1 MMEILSHRGYWHE
14 TAEKNTVAAF
24 QRSFALGYGTETD
37 VRDCC
42 GKLVISHDPPQG
54 GELTLAQLLALA
66 GEKQPVLAMNIK
78 ADGLAKLV
86 ADEMARHG
94 YKNWFVFDMSI
105 PDTRAQ
111 LAASNPTY
119 VRMSEIE
126 QAPPFLDVASGV
138 WLDAFES
145 DGWRIGALGALLER
159 NLNVCLVSPELH
171 RREHLPFWQQLK
183 ESGLYRNN
191 KVSLCTDIPEEA
203 TGFFAQ
209 R

>member
-1 MMEILSHRGYWHE
+1 MKILSHRGYWRE
-14 TAEKNTVAAF
+14 PSEKNMVVAF
-24 QRSFALGYGTETD
+24 QRSFSLGYGTETD

-66 GEKQPVLAMNIK
+66 GDAQPVLALNIK
-78 ADGLAKLV
+78 ADGLARQV

-94 YKNWFVFDMSI
+94 YRNWFVFDMSI

-111 LAASNPTY
+111 LAVSNPTY
-119 VRMSEIE
+119 VRMSEVE
-126 QAPPFLDVASGV
+126 PAPPFLDAASGV

-145 DGWRIGALGALLER
+145 DAWRIAALATLLER

-171 RREHLPFWQQLK
+171 RREHLRFWQQLK
-183 ESGLYRNN
+183 DSSLHLNDN
-191 KVSLCTDIPEEA
+191 VSLCTDLPEDA
-203 TGFFAQ
+203 TAFFV
-209 R
+209 